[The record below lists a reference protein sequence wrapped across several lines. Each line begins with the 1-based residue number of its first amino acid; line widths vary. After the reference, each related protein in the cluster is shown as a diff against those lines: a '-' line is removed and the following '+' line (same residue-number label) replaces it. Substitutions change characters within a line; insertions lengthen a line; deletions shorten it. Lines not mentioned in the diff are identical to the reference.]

1 MEQRVK
7 EALAQAFAG
16 SQVELDT
23 APDGRYSG
31 LLIWDG
37 FEDQDSVDRHRRV
50 RQALIELLKEDA
62 VNVGI
67 LFTYTPREMAAMR
80 AA

>member
-1 MEQRVK
+1 MEQQIR
-7 EALAQAFAG
+7 EALAQAFTG
-16 SQVELDT
+16 SELELDRLSN
-23 APDGRYSG
+23 GRYSG

-37 FEDQDSVDRHRRV
+37 FEDQDSIDRHERV
-50 RQALIELLKEDA
+50 REALVAALHEEA
-62 VNVGI
+62 AEVGI

>member
-1 MEQRVK
+1 MEQQLRA
-7 EALAQAFAG
+7 ALQQAFAR
-16 SQVELDT
+16 SEVELDT
-23 APDGRYSG
+23 SPDGAYSG

-37 FEDQDSVDRHRRV
+37 FEDQDSIDRHRRV
-50 RQALIELLKEDA
+50 KQALVDLLKEDA
-62 VNVGI
+62 ENVGM